1 MKKSLFFVAIA
12 TLFIASCQKEVEP
25 ASQDTS
31 SQSLTITASAENLST
46 PVKGTINSSNQFI
59 WKTDEKIGLYV
70 NDGGWIEKNQPFHVE
85 EGGATTANFIYDYD
99 EGVFT
104 STAVTAAF
112 YPWQGTGSS
121 KNNIYDDGS
130 GPIAYFKLPTEYWS
144 YDNGDMLTPLV
155 APVNY
160 NGAAYDPIS
169 FKHAGAAVKL
179 TVNNLVSGT
188 YAVKMTVYNKQIT
201 GDFHVNPAN
210 AGTDALALDA
220 AENTSLNSVT
230 LNSWKSS
237 GAFSWVFPVPEL
249 TTPKLKFEITDE
261 NGVPVWSKSL
271 AAQSSNLERGDILV
285 MPAISVTAYKEF
297 DEKADWGVCGTHNS
311 WSGDTEMVTDGT
323 ICIAKSISFAADA
336 EFKVRTVGNW
346 GTAGTDNFGWSN
358 VNSAKSTNVTDN
370 SGNIKVTVAG
380 TYDVIFNSS
389 SSASGGLGAHEIRV
403 VQSKYPYPMPK
414 ESATITID
422 GSFTDWTDVTSESA
436 GNTTVKVVS
445 DNTKVSFYVKITGA
459 ASSIWDNGGGQYVYA
474 LFDLDGDSS
483 NDVNQWG
490 NYGDFVLLLYPY
502 GGSSASPAIITS
514 SASSSTTWICQPT
527 TSPCTVSN
535 ISLSGT
541 FSDADGSGNRDIT
554 YEFSIPR
561 SDMPTIPSTD
571 PITITIKGSKIS
583 SNVSISRRL

>member
-104 STAVTAAF
+104 NTAVTAAF

-121 KNNIYDDGS
+121 NNNIYDDGS

-230 LNSWKSS
+230 LHSWKSS
-237 GAFSWVFPVPEL
+237 GAFSWVFPVPEI
-249 TTPKLKFEITDE
+249 TKPKLKFEITDG
-261 NGVPVWSKSL
+261 NGVLVWKKSL
-271 AAQSSNLERGDILV
+271 KAQANDLGRGDILD
-285 MPAISVTAYKEF
+285 MPALDVTAYENMTEDATWTF
-297 DEKADWGVCGTHNS
+297 CGNIGGSS
-311 WSGDTEMVTDGT
+311 WINDVPMYTDGNYSVLSGCTFAVDDEFKIRKDKKWTDEGGDEYPAKGSANWKITAEYAGTKDIIFNRSTHEISVVAHKFPYPAVDLSSYAEDIT
-323 ICIAKSISFAADA
+323 IDGTMTDWTFWPTLTSTGTDRIRSWKFSSDKDYLYFYLVLRKNRMNTGTPLTIAFDWDSSGSYSADNLSGAEALVQFQPFTNSDNSDGTKPTCVNGSISTA
-336 EFKVRTVGNW
+336 TVN
-346 GTAGTDNFGWSN
+346 GTAGTSVSISAYGSN
-358 VNSAKSTNVTDN
+358 PNTSDN
-370 SGNIKVTVAG
+370 S
-380 TYDVIFNSS
+380 D
-389 SSASGGLGAHEIRV
+389 SADYYL
-403 VQSKYPYPMPK
+403 
-414 ESATITID
+414 
-422 GSFTDWTDVTSESA
+422 
-436 GNTTVKVVS
+436 
-445 DNTKVSFYVKITGA
+445 
-459 ASSIWDNGGGQYVYA
+459 
-474 LFDLDGDSS
+474 
-483 NDVNQWG
+483 
-490 NYGDFVLLLYPY
+490 
-502 GGSSASPAIITS
+502 
-514 SASSSTTWICQPT
+514 
-527 TSPCTVSN
+527 
-535 ISLSGT
+535 
-541 FSDADGSGNRDIT
+541 
-554 YEFSIPR
+554 EFSILKNN
-561 SDMPTIPSTD
+561 IPSL
-571 PITITIKGSKIS
+571 PVSGTIKIGCGYNWYKTSYQS
-583 SNVSISRRL
+583 VTL